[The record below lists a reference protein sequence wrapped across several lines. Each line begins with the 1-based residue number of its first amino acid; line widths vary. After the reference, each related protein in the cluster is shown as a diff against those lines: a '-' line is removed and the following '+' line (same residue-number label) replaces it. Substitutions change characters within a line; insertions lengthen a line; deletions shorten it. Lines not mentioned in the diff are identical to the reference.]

1 MEETAK
7 GYMIYA
13 EGVLFLLNRF
23 TSQYLRNKPY
33 CQKVIKK
40 LRKMGY
46 DQIMNRIKLIKDE
59 SYESNDLLSI
69 VLKESGRN

>member
-59 SYESNDLLSI
+59 SYVSNDLLSI

>member
-1 MEETAK
+1 VEETAK

-59 SYESNDLLSI
+59 SYVSNDLLSI